1 MIDRRRFVQSMVVL
15 GAAARIRPVTVLLA
29 QPPSGDV
36 RDLADAALDAARKAG
51 ASYADI
57 RINRYRNQFIFTR
70 DRRVQNIVNTEDYG
84 FGVRVIAGGTW
95 GFASSSVVTADE
107 IAKVAAQ
114 AVGIAKAN
122 AAINAEPVKLAPVD
136 AYNETWN
143 TPVAKNPFEMPL
155 QPKLDL
161 LLQINEEAL
170 KVPGASFVSASM
182 LFVNEHKYFAS
193 TEGSHIEQ
201 SLMRSYP
208 SFSVTAVNR
217 ASGKFY
223 SRDSLA
229 APTGMGYEYV
239 ESYPLLQEAKVAA
252 EEAVAM
258 HKAKPVQPG
267 QKTLI
272 LHPTNLWLTIHES
285 VGHPTELDRALGYE
299 ANFAG
304 TSFLTTDKLGTF
316 AFGSKLVN
324 IIADKTQERGMATCG
339 FDDDGV
345 KTTRWPLIKD
355 GVFVDYQT
363 TRDQAHLINQKASHG
378 CSYADNW
385 SSVPFQRMPNV
396 SLQPGDKDLSEQDIL
411 SATDDGIYIKGD
423 GSYSIDHQR
432 YNFQFSGQTFW
443 EVKGGKITTQL
454 RDVAYQSNTPEFWK
468 SCDLLGGQSTYLLG
482 GRVQRRQGSAH
493 PDQLGQP
500 RLPDRAVRARQH
512 PEHRALTLARHEPG
526 GRSDHDLDTRT
537 GQGTDRPGA
546 RLQQGRDRPPSR

>member
-1 MIDRRRFVQSMVVL
+1 MIDRRRFVQSMVAL
-15 GAAARIRPVTVLLA
+15 GAATGLRPATVLLA
-29 QPPSGDV
+29 QPPAGEL
-36 RDLADAALDAARKAG
+36 RNLADAALDAARKAG

-84 FGVRVIAGGTW
+84 FGVRVIVGGTW
-95 GFASSSVVTADE
+95 GFASSSKVTSDE
-107 IAKVAAQ
+107 IARVAAQ
-114 AVGIAKAN
+114 AVAIAKAN
-122 AAINAEPVKLAPVD
+122 AAINADPVKLAPVD
-136 AYNETWN
+136 AYNEVWN

-161 LLQINEEAL
+161 LLQINDEAL

-208 SFSVTAVNR
+208 SFSVTAVDR

-223 SRDSLA
+223 SRNSLT

-258 HKAKPVQPG
+258 HKAKPVQAG

-316 AFGSKLVN
+316 EFGSKLVN
-324 IIADKTQERGMATCG
+324 IVADKTQERGMATCG

-345 KTTRWPLIKD
+345 KTTRWPIIKE

-396 SLQPGDKDLSEQDIL
+396 SLQPGNKDLSEQDIL
-411 SATDDGIYIKGD
+411 SATDDGIYVKGD

-443 EVKGGKITTQL
+443 EVKNGKITTQL

-468 SCDLLGGQSTYLLG
+468 SCDLVGGQSTYLLG
-482 GRVQRRQGSAH
+482 GAFSDGK
-493 PDQLGQP
+493 GQP
-500 RLPDRAVRARQH
+500 TQSNSVSHGCPIARF
-512 PEHRALTLARHEPG
+512 ARVNI
-526 GRSDHDLDTRT
+526 LNT
-537 GQGTDRPGA
+537 A
-546 RLQQGRDRPPSR
+546 R